1 MDVFYII
8 VSVTALVTLIVFL
21 TYIGIKMAYD
31 KTASGNNAY
40 PPIKSSCPDYWTMY
54 NGRCLVPNYGTR
66 NTGSVTQSTVS
77 QIPGYHKE
85 DNTIDFN
92 DQAWTTTG
100 GTAICNQKKFAS
112 MAGVTWDGVSNY
124 NGCT

>member
-21 TYIGIKMAYD
+21 TFIGIKMRYG
-31 KTASGNNAY
+31 KKSTADNAY
-40 PPIKSSCPDYWTMY
+40 PPTKSSCPDYWTMY
-54 NGRCLVPNYGTR
+54 NGKCLVPNYGTR
-66 NTGSVTQSTVS
+66 NSGTITQSSVNK
-77 QIPGYHKE
+77 IPGYNPQ

-92 DQAWTTTG
+92 SSAWATTG
-100 GTAICNQKKFAS
+100 STSICNQKKFTS
-112 MAGVTWDGVSNY
+112 MTGISWDGVSNY